1 MKHIVKK
8 LILLLCVVILSGIG
22 WTVGARAGMVT
33 AWLLSSLGAVIGA
46 YLGWR
51 IGRAYLD

>member
-1 MKHIVKK
+1 MKK
-8 LILLLCVVILSGIG
+8 LILLLCVIVLSGIG
-22 WTVGARAGMVT
+22 WTVGTRAGLAT
-33 AWLLSSLGAVIGA
+33 AWLLSSLGAVIGV

>member
-1 MKHIVKK
+1 MKK
-8 LILLLCVVILSGIG
+8 LILLLCVIVLSGIG
-22 WTVGARAGMVT
+22 WALGKHAGMVT
-33 AWLLSSLGAVIGA
+33 AWLLSSLGAIVGV

>member
-1 MKHIVKK
+1 MKK

-51 IGRAYLD
+51 ISRAYLD

>member
-1 MKHIVKK
+1 MKK
-8 LILLLCVVILSGIG
+8 LILLLCVVILSGVG
-22 WTVGARAGMVT
+22 WTVGARAGVVT
-33 AWLLSSLGAVIGA
+33 AWLLSSLGAVIGV

>member
-1 MKHIVKK
+1 MKK
-8 LILLLCVVILSGIG
+8 LILLLCVVILSGVG
-22 WTVGARAGMVT
+22 WALGARAGLAT
-33 AWLLSSLGAVIGA
+33 AWVLSSLGAVIGV

>member
-1 MKHIVKK
+1 MKK
-8 LILLLCVVILSGIG
+8 LIMILCVIILGGIG
-22 WTVGARAGMVT
+22 WAVGQHAGVVT
-33 AWLLSSLGAVIGA
+33 AWLLSSLGAIVGV

>member
-1 MKHIVKK
+1 MKK
-8 LILLLCVVILSGIG
+8 LIMILCVTILGGIG
-22 WTVGARAGMVT
+22 WAFGKHAGMVT
-33 AWLLSSLGAVIGA
+33 AWLLSGLGAIVGV

>member
-1 MKHIVKK
+1 MKK
-8 LILLLCVVILSGIG
+8 LILLLCMIVLSGIG
-22 WTVGARAGMVT
+22 WTVGAHAGLAT
-33 AWLLSSLGAVIGA
+33 AWVLSSLGAVIGV